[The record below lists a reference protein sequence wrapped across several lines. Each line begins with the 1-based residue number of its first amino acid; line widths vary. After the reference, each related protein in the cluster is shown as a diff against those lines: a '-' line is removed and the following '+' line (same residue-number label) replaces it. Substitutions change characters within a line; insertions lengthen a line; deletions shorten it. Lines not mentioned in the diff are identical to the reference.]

1 MVLKM
6 NEQTQHQDVSE
17 TYADSNGQRQSVPEL
32 MTEEELIRFLRIP
45 EISDAGNFHY
55 VIEHLKRMR
64 NLPRIHLCKKVLYPT
79 RAILEWIQKE
89 TQNGE

>member
-1 MVLKM
+1 M
-6 NEQTQHQDVSE
+6 NGQTQKQKISE
-17 TYADSNGQRQSVPEL
+17 KHAVHIEQRQSIPEL

-45 EISDAGNFHY
+45 EISDASNFHY

-89 TQNGE
+89 TQSGE